1 MNDDE
6 LVPIG
11 RFAQLTGLSI
21 HALRHYD
28 EVDLLRPAEVDPD
41 TGYRRY
47 AGCQARTARQIAD
60 LRWLDLP
67 IEEIRVVLAD
77 PDGADASAV
86 LRRHHD
92 RLQRSYVHLGRQLG
106 NTTRYLEEGIPMP
119 TTAAT
124 ITPSLLK
131 IAVEDIY
138 QAHSFYREAFGF
150 EEQVARH
157 TDDQDFPG
165 YVFGT
170 YGQPGFFL
178 IFLTQTDWNEFDR
191 PGPSTFGLLVPDLDT
206 AHARALA
213 AGAVEAYPPREAQG
227 MPRHSAVKDPSGN
240 WVTLFQG

>member
-11 RFAQLTGLSI
+11 RFARLTGLSI

-47 AGCQARTARQIAD
+47 ARPQARTARLIAD

-77 PDGADASAV
+77 PEGTDASAV
-86 LRRHHD
+86 LRRHRD
-92 RLQRSYVHLGRQLG
+92 RLERAHAHLGHQLG
-106 NTTRYLEEGIPMP
+106 NTISHLDEGIPMP

-124 ITPSLLK
+124 VTPSLLK
-131 IAVEDIY
+131 IAVEDVE
-138 QAHSFYREAFGF
+138 QARRFYREAFGF

-157 TDDQDFPG
+157 TDDEDIPG
-165 YVFGT
+165 YTFGT

-178 IFLTQTDWNEFDR
+178 IFLTQIDWNALDR
-191 PGPSTFGLLVPDLDT
+191 PGPSTFGLLVPDLDA

-213 AGAVEAYPPREAQG
+213 AGATEAYAPRDAQG